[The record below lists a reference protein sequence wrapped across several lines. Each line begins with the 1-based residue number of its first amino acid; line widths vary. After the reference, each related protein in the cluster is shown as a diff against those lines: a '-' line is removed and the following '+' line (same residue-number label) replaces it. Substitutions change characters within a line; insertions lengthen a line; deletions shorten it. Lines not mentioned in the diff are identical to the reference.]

1 MTIIRQLSSWQ
12 IIFSSYNSS
21 WVENKAGKEAGMY
34 YVFTRSQVLHTC
46 NPMETLQG
54 KNLSLLFFYLKKQTK
69 KGKKK
74 KKKSKAITKQDKPW
88 AIKL

>member
-54 KNLSLLFFYLKKQTK
+54 KNLSLLFFYLKKLRLRKAK
-69 KGKKK
+69 KI
-74 KKKSKAITKQDKPW
+74 KKSKATLLQNRINPG
-88 AIKL
+88 L